1 MGAIIGERSKEE
13 RPDHF
18 VRVIPTAGGDWIALC
33 SDCSFEE
40 TTHLKVDAEMNA
52 GGRSPACATAE
63 TRPWVPTTQ
72 MSYST
77 CLYSVGQT
85 ERLTRGLTALMSDA
99 FHE

>member
-52 GGRSPACATAE
+52 DIHRSLRNDGSGTTTTGRHKPKL
-63 TRPWVPTTQ
+63 RRK
-72 MSYST
+72 M
-77 CLYSVGQT
+77 
-85 ERLTRGLTALMSDA
+85 R
-99 FHE
+99 